1 MNTDKHI
8 ETERKYII
16 RKPDIGFLSELECYT
31 VSEITQIYLSLS
43 KEKTDGIRRRVFADR
58 TDYTR
63 TVKTRIDK
71 MSNIEDEREITEE
84 EFTEL
89 SGSMREDT
97 VPLKKTRHT
106 FSYLGKTFEIDI
118 YPYWERSCIMEVELD
133 FSDRDV
139 TPPPFIE
146 IIREVTGDRTY
157 SNALMSKSFPS
168 EIV

>member
-1 MNTDKHI
+1 MNSDKHI

-16 RKPDIGFLSELECYT
+16 RKPDVKFLEGLEGYT

-43 KEKTDGIRRRVFADR
+43 KEKTDRIRKRVFPSR

-63 TVKTRIDK
+63 TVKLRVDK
-71 MSNIEDEREITEE
+71 MSNIENEREITEE

-89 SGSMREDT
+89 SAYMREDT
-97 VPLKKTRHT
+97 VPLSKTRHT

-139 TPPPFIE
+139 TLPPFIE

-168 EIV
+168 EII